1 MTETSWNIAQRGPGR
16 LYQQPKDLV
25 VNEKFDASDEYIAT
39 IAENLKGFLKLET
52 SVRFL
57 LDSPGTHRITSVIS
71 VPFEGEQDTIYKN
84 LATLIYQ
91 QLWGYYLAADPKS
104 THHGLTT
111 LVLEGHENSLVRR
124 ETEKFLDLI
133 TSRNELGGRAM
144 RNYRMAC
151 DVPPLNRDV
160 YLKQVMNKVM
170 DIHLGVRF
178 YTYGEGVQRKT
189 IFMPIDGG
197 DDAID
202 RIYYNLEHIIHQTFV
217 TYDEIHDHYLPV
229 SEELVFRELEGVL
242 TRALRKDNTRKRIIN
257 GLKLHTVLLQDASM
271 NNHVSLAD
279 FYYDKLN
286 RIDLLDEA
294 AQRSREMFS
303 TALIRST
310 EITQAAGVN
319 VDGLPM
325 EERVY
330 IERPTSQ
337 QAETVSATAPA
348 APAAEQP
355 VAQAAPAAEG
365 EEEEETATS
374 THTDGLTEL

>member
-1 MTETSWNIAQRGPGR
+1 MTESSWNIAQRGPGR

-25 VNEKFDASDEYIAT
+25 VNEKFDASDEYIAS
-39 IAENLKGFLKLET
+39 ISQNLKGYLKLET

-57 LDSPGTHRITSVIS
+57 LDGPLVHPMASVIS
-71 VPFEGEQDTIYKN
+71 VPFEGEQETIYTN
-84 LATLIYQ
+84 LSRMIYQ
-91 QLWGYYLAADPKS
+91 QLWGYYLAADPKA

-111 LVLEGHENSLVRR
+111 LVLEGHENALIRR

-160 YLKQVMNKVM
+160 YMKKALEECM

-178 YTYGEGVQRKT
+178 YTHGEGVQRKT

-197 DDAID
+197 ADAID
-202 RIYYNLEHIIHQTFV
+202 RIYYNLEHIIHQNLV
-217 TYDEIHDHYLPV
+217 TYDEVHDHYLPV
-229 SEELVFRELEGVL
+229 SEELVVRELEGVL
-242 TRALRKDNTRKRIIN
+242 YRATRKDNTRKKIIN
-257 GLKLHTVLLQDASM
+257 GLKLHTVLLEDSAM
-271 NNHVSLAD
+271 NNHISLAD
-279 FYYDKLN
+279 FYYDKIN

-310 EITQAAGVN
+310 EFTQDAGVN
-319 VDGLPM
+319 VNEVKM

-330 IERPTSQ
+330 IERPTTSC
-337 QAETVSATAPA
+337 QAATVSATAPSA
-348 APAAEQP
+348 QPAAEQP
-355 VAQAAPAAEG
+355 AAEEG
-365 EEEEETATS
+365 KEEATAT
-374 THTDGLTEL
+374 TTVTDGLEEL